1 MLHTVGYLRGM
12 AGDPRRY
19 MQVYAEL
26 SAQIADGRLPS
37 GARINIGLLADQH
50 ETSRPTIAHALRMLE
65 ADGKVSRYPGVGWT
79 VN

>member
-1 MLHTVGYLRGM
+1 MLHTVGYLRKM
-12 AGDPRRY
+12 PSDPRRY

-26 SAQIADGRLPS
+26 SAQIADGTLRPGDRL
-37 GARINIGLLADQH
+37 NIGLLADRH

>member
-1 MLHTVGYLRGM
+1 
-12 AGDPRRY
+12 

-26 SAQIADGRLPS
+26 AAQIGDGRLPS

-65 ADGKVSRYPGVGWT
+65 TEGKVTRYPGVGWV